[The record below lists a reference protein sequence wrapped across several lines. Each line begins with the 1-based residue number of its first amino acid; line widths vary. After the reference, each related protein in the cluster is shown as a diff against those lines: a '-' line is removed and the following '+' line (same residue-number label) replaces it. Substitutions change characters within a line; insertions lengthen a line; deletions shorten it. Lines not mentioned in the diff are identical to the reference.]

1 MGKGAGDKQ
10 TGFWMFMEHFIR
22 PKLQRELGRRVGP
35 LDLMHFGMP
44 QWADLSYE
52 ERQEWKKKAKEYNNS
67 EVGKNERMLK
77 RLEYHRRNYYPAD
90 FSQPSTSGK
99 SKSKIELSFR
109 YDEIDQY
116 SRKYF
121 AGIDDDFEA
130 KRENDRK
137 KFIDHYQWRFTQKE
151 CESKKDFFY
160 ETEIIIV
167 TANIYY
173 EDSSSKRMIPSE
185 ISILKFS
192 LNRGIYGKRH
202 YILGFA
208 KNGILCENN
217 KVEAEENEQMTGLLM
232 DCDRI
237 SANVR
242 FDYMQVW
249 DEIKAFT
256 RIDSSGE
263 KLLLLS
269 KDWNTVVGSFDT
281 LFMHANEKSFSRVEA
296 HFATLEDYFMAL
308 YSTVNDVRISDAIK
322 SDVAM
327 EMNEQWHNAVF
338 YDLITCD
345 FHAELKYTEQYQARS
360 CSLFAAHKAIFNFFT
375 LCKKHVFPS
384 CKFIEQHMPN
394 KKLLS
399 INEDNFL
406 ELISQ
411 QQPHLRSSK
420 HAASYSSVEN
430 ISKQLMLPKKIM
442 LKSEEATA
450 MCNTGNAEP
459 AYSETDSTLVDLSLI
474 DNDSDTEL
482 FCDASIPHGF
492 LMPASQQS
500 LSEGYQ
506 NDSFLKMSNQAKQTS
521 ALSLKEIEAANM
533 QKSCCSQSVSTYN
546 TCPVS
551 SKSSEIFLSKVNQD
565 EIVSSNGPSTEFSS
579 NLLSYSPKLPSTS
592 IDNLLPVRT
601 LGGFCIPNVCQTN
614 YSCNQPTA
622 LTLSRKM
629 GIQQTN
635 IHESTNPEVKI
646 AKPLILEPIICKEA
660 EMFGW
665 SENLQNNDLDE
676 KFVRWL
682 DSAYFEPMTLK
693 E

>member
-77 RLEYHRRNYYPAD
+77 RLEYHRRNYYANKPAD

-242 FDYMQVW
+242 FDYMQ
-249 DEIKAFT
+249 
-256 RIDSSGE
+256 
-263 KLLLLS
+263 LS
-269 KDWNTVVGSFDT
+269 DHLIPFLCMRMKNHFV
-281 LFMHANEKSFSRVEA
+281 ARVEA

-420 HAASYSSVEN
+420 HAASY
-430 ISKQLMLPKKIM
+430 
-442 LKSEEATA
+442 T
-450 MCNTGNAEP
+450 
-459 AYSETDSTLVDLSLI
+459 YSETDSTLVDLSLI

>member
-1 MGKGAGDKQ
+1 MGKGANDKQ
-10 TGFWMFMEHFIR
+10 SGFWMFMEHFIR

-44 QWADLSYE
+44 HWTDLSYE
-52 ERQEWKKKAKEYNNS
+52 ERQEWKKRAKEYNNS
-67 EVGKNERMLK
+67 EVGRNERMLK
-77 RLEYHRRNYYPAD
+77 RLDYHRRRYHESAD
-90 FSQPSTSGK
+90 FSQPCTSGN
-99 SKSKIELSFR
+99 SKSKTKLSSFR

-121 AGIDDDFEA
+121 AGIGDDFEA

-151 CESKKDFFY
+151 CGSKKDFFIKS
-160 ETEIIIV
+160 EIIIV

-173 EDSSSKRMIPSE
+173 EDSSNKRMIPSE

-208 KNGILCENN
+208 RNGISCENN

-237 SANVR
+237 STNVR
-242 FDYMQVW
+242 FDYIQVW

-256 RIDSSGE
+256 RINGSGE

-269 KDWNTVVGSFDT
+269 KDWNIVVGSFDT
-281 LFMHANEKSFSRVEA
+281 LFVHANEKSFSRVET

-308 YSTVNDVRISDAIK
+308 YATVNDVRVNDAIK

-327 EMNEQWHNAVF
+327 EMNEQWHHAVF
-338 YDLITCD
+338 YDFTTCD
-345 FHAELKYTEQYQARS
+345 FHAGLKYTEQCQARN

-375 LCKKHVFPS
+375 LCKKHVFSS
-384 CKFIEQHMPN
+384 CKFTEQQILN
-394 KKLLS
+394 KELLS
-399 INEDNFL
+399 TNEDDFL
-406 ELISQ
+406 ESISQ
-411 QQPHLRSSK
+411 QQPHLRSTK
-420 HAASYSSVEN
+420 HAASYGSIEN
-430 ISKQLMLPKKIM
+430 ISKQLMLPK
-442 LKSEEATA
+442 
-450 MCNTGNAEP
+450 NGNAEI
-459 AYSETDSTLVDLSLI
+459 AYSERDRIFADSNLI
-474 DNDSDTEL
+474 DDDSDTEL
-482 FCDASIPHGF
+482 FRNASIP
-492 LMPASQQS
+492 QS

-521 ALSLKEIEAANM
+521 TLSLKEIEEAATNNVKDI
-533 QKSCCSQSVSTYN
+533 QKSFCGHTISTYN
-546 TCPVS
+546 TCSV
-551 SKSSEIFLSKVNQD
+551 LSKVNQNG
-565 EIVSSNGPSTEFSS
+565 IVSSNGPSTEFSS
-579 NLLSYSPKLPSTS
+579 NLLSYSPKSPS

-601 LGGFCIPNVCQTN
+601 LGGFCIPNVCKTD
-614 YSCNQPTA
+614 YSCNQQT
-622 LTLSRKM
+622 TLVSSKEI
-629 GIQQTN
+629 GIQQKNT
-635 IHESTNPEVKI
+635 HSSFVDFSTNQEVDI
-646 AKPLILEPIICKEA
+646 AKSLILEPVICKEA

-665 SENLQNNDLDE
+665 SENLQNNDLDK
-676 KFVRWL
+676 KFALWL
-682 DSAYFEPMTLK
+682 DSAYFEPMMSK